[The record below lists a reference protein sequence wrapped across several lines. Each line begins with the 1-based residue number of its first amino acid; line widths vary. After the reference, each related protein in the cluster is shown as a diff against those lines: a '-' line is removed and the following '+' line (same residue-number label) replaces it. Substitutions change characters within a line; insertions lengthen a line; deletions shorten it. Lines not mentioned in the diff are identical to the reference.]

1 MATMRQA
8 RTISEGW
15 LAAAQVATQAPL
27 GRALHLMISIE
38 QPGAPEAGLVCMLDA
53 MLQRKQAQGVST
65 VASTLF
71 PANMYADTGLV
82 WHPDISEH
90 DQERL
95 DLAAQDLYEEYCIA
109 LPMLCTANGNA
120 HGTYFGRLVSWPG
133 KDSGGYNQL
142 AVRIR
147 QLRDQRRQERSLF
160 NAADLVLD
168 GPAEQAVE
176 DGSFVDAT
184 SRTLQI
190 YHSHDERVRAFPC
203 LVHIDISVVDHKL
216 SLLAVYRHWHL
227 ITKALGNLI
236 GLSRLQHFLAQQTG
250 YEVGELMV
258 HGTVTTAQFDEF
270 THTAVTRLV
279 KDATAL
285 MLVSPV
291 AVDEAATAAAASSV
305 GSAASA
311 EYVPGVR

>member
-1 MATMRQA
+1 MRQVH
-8 RTISEGW
+8 TISEGW
-15 LAAAQVATQAPL
+15 LAAAQVATQAPS
-27 GRALHLMISIE
+27 GRALHLVISIE
-38 QPGAPEAGLVCMLDA
+38 QPGAPEAGLVHMLDA
-53 MLQRKQAQGVST
+53 MLQRKQAQSVST

-82 WHPDISEH
+82 WHPDMPER
-90 DQERL
+90 DQECL
-95 DLAAQDLYEEYCIA
+95 DLAAQDLYEEYCVA

-147 QLRDQRRQERSLF
+147 QLRDQRRQERSRF
-160 NAADLVLD
+160 NAADFVLD

-176 DGSFVDAT
+176 DRAFADAT

-203 LVHIDISVVDHKL
+203 LVHIDISVVDNKL
-216 SLLAVYRHWHL
+216 SMLAVYRHWHL

-250 YEVGELMV
+250 YEVGELLV

-270 THTAVTRLV
+270 THAAVTKLA
-279 KDATAL
+279 KDAAAL
-285 MLVSPV
+285 VLVSPV
-291 AVDEAATAAAASSV
+291 AVDEAGTAAAAPSAGSV
-305 GSAASA
+305 PGA
-311 EYVPGVR
+311 EYVPGAR